1 MEKIDPYKHKEKYEA
16 WKEKVREGI
25 PGINKTNSDTILQY
39 LSDMEM
45 GINVA
50 SDNKK
55 GSRSYSRLNS
65 LKLRLAFLAKSF
77 EKRCKKALI
86 ELSEKELF
94 EFFLQMRQGKI
105 TRKDGKTYLSTADY
119 AKNFRA
125 FWHWWMKV
133 NKKQGKEIQKITT
146 DLDTSYDK
154 PKWVYLTEE
163 QIRKLCDNAKYEYK
177 VLMTFLFDSGI
188 RAPTEL
194 MNVRISDLHKD
205 ENGKL
210 VLQIRDEISKTFG
223 RKLRLM
229 VSSQLI
235 KEYIKNKGLKQGDC
249 LFPINPPIVNKY
261 LQRLATR
268 ILGDGVSDSGKKYS
282 QLTMYDFRHCSCCY
296 WLPRYKSEAAL
307 KYRFGWK
314 RSEKIHYY
322 SELLGMKDTITEEDM
337 LIDITKTEIEKRLAK
352 TERENEILK
361 ERSKINESKLAE
373 IQALVDEMYQNMPK
387 KKQAIY
393 SANANLNTKT
403 SIFYQ
408 DKQPVAL
415 NKLKREL
422 GVVEVEV

>member
-16 WKEKVREGI
+16 WREKVKEGI

-39 LSDMEM
+39 LLDMEM

-65 LKLRLAFLAKSF
+65 LKLRLIFLAKQF
-77 EKRCKKALI
+77 EKKCQESLI
-86 ELSEKELF
+86 ELSEKQLF
-94 EFFLQMRQGKI
+94 EFFLEMRQGKI
-105 TRKDGKTYLSTADY
+105 KRKDGKVYLSTADY

-125 FWHWWMKV
+125 FWHWWQKV
-133 NKKQGKEIQKITT
+133 NKKQGKEIIDITT

-163 QIRKLCDNAKYEYK
+163 QVKKLCDNAKYEYK

-229 VSSQLI
+229 ISSQLI
-235 KEYIKNKGLKQGDC
+235 KEYIKHKGLKQGDC
-249 LFPINPPIVNKY
+249 LFPINPPIVTKY
-261 LQRLATR
+261 LQRLSTR
-268 ILGDGVSDSGKKYS
+268 ILGNGVSDAGKKYS
-282 QLTMYDFRHCSCCY
+282 QLSMYDFRHCSCCY

-322 SELLGMKDTITEEDM
+322 SEFLGMKDTITEEDM
-337 LIDITKTEIEKRLAK
+337 LIDITKTEIEKRLTK

-361 ERSKINESKLAE
+361 ERLKVSESKWE
-373 IQALVDEMYQNMPK
+373 EVSALVDEMYENAKYNSPK
-387 KKQAIY
+387 KELVH
-393 SANANLNTKT
+393 SEKT

-408 DKQPVAL
+408 DNQPIAV

-422 GVVEVEV
+422 GVVEVEI

>member
-1 MEKIDPYKHKEKYEA
+1 
-16 WKEKVREGI
+16 
-25 PGINKTNSDTILQY
+25 
-39 LSDMEM
+39 MEM

-65 LKLRLAFLAKSF
+65 LKLRLIFLAKQF
-77 EKRCKKALI
+77 EKKCQKPLI
-86 ELSEKELF
+86 ELSEKQLF
-94 EFFLQMRQGKI
+94 EFFLEMRQGKI
-105 TRKDGKTYLSTADY
+105 KRKDGKVYLSTADY

-125 FWHWWMKV
+125 FWHWWQKV
-133 NKKQGKEIQKITT
+133 NKKQGKEIPDITA

-154 PKWVYLTEE
+154 PKWVYLTED
-163 QIRKLCDNAKYEYK
+163 QVKKLCDNAKYEYK

-194 MNVRISDLHKD
+194 MNVRISDLKND
-205 ENGKL
+205 GNGKL

-229 VSSQLI
+229 ISSKLI

-249 LFPINPPIVNKY
+249 LFPINPLIVTKY
-261 LQRLATR
+261 LQRLSNR
-268 ILGDGVSDSGKKYS
+268 ILGDGVSEAGKKYS

-322 SELLGMKDTITEEDM
+322 SEFLGMKDTITEEDM
-337 LIDITKTEIEKRLAK
+337 LIDITKTEIEKRLTK

-373 IQALVDEMYQNMPK
+373 IQAQVDEIYNNLKPK
-387 KKQAIY
+387 KRQVVYNAKSSIIY
-393 SANANLNTKT
+393 QEN
-403 SIFYQ
+403 
-408 DKQPVAL
+408 QPIEL
-415 NKLKREL
+415 NKLKRDF